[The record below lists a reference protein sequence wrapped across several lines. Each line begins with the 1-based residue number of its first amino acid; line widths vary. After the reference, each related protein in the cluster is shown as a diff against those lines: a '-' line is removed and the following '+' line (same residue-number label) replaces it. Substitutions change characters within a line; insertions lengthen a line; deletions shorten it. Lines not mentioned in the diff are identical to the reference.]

1 MYQIKNYKSY
11 LTGLHNRND
20 THLQKMNVH
29 IAWFWPGVETTA
41 AAAADDDDDDDDD
54 GIDKCSVFFI

>member
-1 MYQIKNYKSY
+1 
-11 LTGLHNRND
+11 
-20 THLQKMNVH
+20 MNVH
-29 IAWFWPGVETTA
+29 IAWFWPGVETTAA